1 MISKT
6 DMLICKFTNTI
17 NKKVLIDENLKTTKK
32 NTEIHGIG
40 VKNIRKTAEKDGG
53 TVSFEKK
60 EEEFEVSFV
69 LFGV

>member
-40 VKNIRKTAEKDGG
+40 VKI
-53 TVSFEKK
+53 
-60 EEEFEVSFV
+60 
-69 LFGV
+69 